1 MKQIIPFEKEINLK
15 SKAYEITSISLD
27 DDMQLKGVD
36 TIVGNFYVKGK
47 YKENPS
53 SIEDISF
60 NYKIPVEIAISDDYD
75 AFYAKAMVDDFYY
88 EVEDN
93 KLIIKIKVAID
104 NLNKKEEEVKEEVK
118 QEVQEEKRCIDDEDE
133 SYDIKAFDN
142 SGNDNNNDN
151 NSKPIL
157 KDDFDISSDTNK
169 DVKIQYN
176 SDDNISLINTLQ
188 SFTTNKEDDYKTYLV
203 YLTRDTDTFKSIC
216 DKFKTTKESIM
227 DYNDIEDITPN
238 MKIIIPDIQN
248 E

>member
-36 TIVGNFYVKGK
+36 TIVGNFYIKGK

-118 QEVQEEKRCIDDEDE
+118 QAVQEEKRCIDDEDE

-142 SGNDNNNDN
+142 SGNDNNNN

-157 KDDFDISSDTNK
+157 KDDFDINSDTNK

-188 SFTTNKEDDYKTYLV
+188 SFTTNKENDYKTYLV

>member
-36 TIVGNFYVKGK
+36 TIVGNFYIKGK

-104 NLNKKEEEVKEEVK
+104 NLNKKEEEVKEEIK

-142 SGNDNNNDN
+142 SGNDNNNN

-157 KDDFDISSDTNK
+157 KDDFDINSDTNK

>member
-36 TIVGNFYVKGK
+36 TIVGNFYIKGK

-142 SGNDNNNDN
+142 SGNDNNNN

-157 KDDFDISSDTNK
+157 KDDFDINSDTNK

>member
-88 EVEDN
+88 ELEDN

-142 SGNDNNNDN
+142 SGNDNNNNN
-151 NSKPIL
+151 NSKPNL
-157 KDDFDISSDTNK
+157 KDDFDINSDTNK

-176 SDDNISLINTLQ
+176 SDNNVSLINTLQ

>member
-104 NLNKKEEEVKEEVK
+104 NLNKKEEVKEEVK

-142 SGNDNNNDN
+142 SGNDNNNNN
-151 NSKPIL
+151 NSKPNL
-157 KDDFDISSDTNK
+157 KDDFDINSDTNK

-176 SDDNISLINTLQ
+176 SDNNVSLINTLQ

>member
-36 TIVGNFYVKGK
+36 TIVGNFYIKGK

-104 NLNKKEEEVKEEVK
+104 NLNKKEEEVKEEIK
-118 QEVQEEKRCIDDEDE
+118 QEAQEEKRCIDDEDE

-142 SGNDNNNDN
+142 SGNDNNN
-151 NSKPIL
+151 KPIL

>member
-36 TIVGNFYVKGK
+36 TIVGNFYIKGK

-104 NLNKKEEEVKEEVK
+104 NLNKKEEEVKEEIK

-142 SGNDNNNDN
+142 SGNDNNN
-151 NSKPIL
+151 KPIL

-188 SFTTNKEDDYKTYLV
+188 SFTTNKENDYKTYLV

>member
-88 EVEDN
+88 ELEDN

-104 NLNKKEEEVKEEVK
+104 NLNKKEEEVKEEIK

-142 SGNDNNNDN
+142 SGNDNNN
-151 NSKPIL
+151 KPIL

-188 SFTTNKEDDYKTYLV
+188 SFTTNKENDYKTYLV

>member
-36 TIVGNFYVKGK
+36 TIVGNFYIKGK

-142 SGNDNNNDN
+142 SGNDNN
-151 NSKPIL
+151 SKPIL
-157 KDDFDISSDTNK
+157 KDDFDINSDTNK

>member
-36 TIVGNFYVKGK
+36 TIVGNFYIKGK

-142 SGNDNNNDN
+142 SGNDNN
-151 NSKPIL
+151 SKPIL

>member
-88 EVEDN
+88 ELEDN

-104 NLNKKEEEVKEEVK
+104 NLNKKEEVKEEVK

-142 SGNDNNNDN
+142 SGNDNNN
-151 NSKPIL
+151 SKPNL
-157 KDDFDISSDTNK
+157 KDDFDINSDTNK

-176 SDDNISLINTLQ
+176 SDNNISLINTLQ

>member
-36 TIVGNFYVKGK
+36 TIVGNFYIKGK

-142 SGNDNNNDN
+142 SGNDNNN
-151 NSKPIL
+151 KPIL
-157 KDDFDISSDTNK
+157 KDDFDINSDTNK

>member
-1 MKQIIPFEKEINLK
+1 MG
-15 SKAYEITSISLD
+15 SISSGLPNR
-27 DDMQLKGVD
+27 KF
-36 TIVGNFYVKGK
+36 IYIKGK

-142 SGNDNNNDN
+142 SGNDNN
-151 NSKPIL
+151 SKPIL